1 MTRMAVKSEANNNA
15 HMAKGSSLFRFNTGR
30 KEDVRD
36 IMRNPEY
43 VLNSLRE
50 HSAQNNYSYDRL
62 YRILYNQD
70 FLLMAYQNIYANK
83 GNMTAGTDGQTIDA
97 MSLDRINRII
107 DSLKDEKYVPNPA
120 RRTYIPKKNGKLRP
134 LGIPP
139 IDDKL
144 IQEAMRMI
152 LEAIYDDSFEDT
164 SHGFRPGK
172 SCHTA
177 LRQIQNR
184 FTRCKWF
191 VEGDIK
197 GFFDN
202 IDHNVMIAILRKRI
216 KDEKFLRLIR
226 KFLNAGYMEDNQYH
240 NTYSGAVQG
249 GIISPIL
256 ANIYLDQFDK
266 YMKEYKEKFDKGNKR
281 TILKSYT
288 KMGDKRH
295 RIIEKISK
303 ETNESKRIE
312 LLSTLKAHDE
322 IYHSM
327 PRTDAMDKTFR
338 RIQYTRYAD
347 DFLIGVIGSK
357 DDARQIKEDISKFLN
372 DVLKLELSQ
381 EKTLI
386 TIATDKA
393 RFLGFD
399 IRARKQSNLK
409 RKTKSGCYARN
420 YGGHIVLEAPTEL
433 IRKKL
438 LQLDAMEI
446 KYVNGDEIWKPKM
459 RKSLCC
465 KQDIYILNQYNSEVR
480 GICNFY
486 SIANNRS
493 KLHKF
498 RYIMEYSMYKTFA
511 CKYRTTKADII
522 ERYRLNKDFAVKYKD
537 YKGNDKVRTFWKGSL
552 ARNDFPKGSA
562 VDIMFSSKPV
572 TYKNNPSLA
581 KRLKANTCEWC
592 GKYATDVVMHQVRTL
607 KELDSSLPWNA
618 HMIKI
623 NRKTLVVCPQC
634 HEMIHS

>member
-1 MTRMAVKSEANNNA
+1 
-15 HMAKGSSLFRFNTGR
+15 
-30 KEDVRD
+30 
-36 IMRNPEY
+36 MRNPEY

-50 HSAQNNYSYDRL
+50 HSAQTNYSYDRL

-70 FLLMAYQNIYANK
+70 FLLLAYQNIYANK

-107 DSLKDEKYVPNPA
+107 HSLKDEKYVPNPA
-120 RRTYIPKKNGKLRP
+120 RRTYIPKKNGKMRP
-134 LGIPP
+134 LGIPS

-152 LEAIYDDSFEDT
+152 LEAIYDSSFEDT
-164 SHGFRPGK
+164 SYGFRPGK

-202 IDHNVMIAILRKRI
+202 IDHNTMIAILKKRI

-226 KFLNAGYMEDNQYH
+226 KFLKAGYMEDSQYH
-240 NTYSGAVQG
+240 STYSGAVQG

-266 YMKEYKEKFDKGNKR
+266 YMKEYKEKFDKGIKR
-281 TILKSYT
+281 QILKSYT

-295 RIIEKISK
+295 RIVSKIFKENDEVKRSK
-303 ETNESKRIE
+303 LLTE
-312 LLSTLKAHDE
+312 LKLHDE
-322 IYHSM
+322 IYHAM
-327 PRTDAMDKTFR
+327 PRADAMDKTFR
-338 RIQYTRYAD
+338 RLQYTRYAD

-357 DDARQIKEDISKFLN
+357 DDAKQIKEDIAIYLKN
-372 DVLKLELSQ
+372 VLKLEMSQ

-393 RFLGFD
+393 RFLGYD
-399 IRARKQSNLK
+399 IRARKQSNLQ
-409 RKTKSGCYARN
+409 RKTKRGCYARN

-433 IRKKL
+433 IKKKL
-438 LQLDAMEI
+438 LQLDAMEV
-446 KYVNGDEIWKPKM
+446 KCTDGNEIWKPKM
-459 RKSLCC
+459 RKGLCC
-465 KQDIYILNQYNSEVR
+465 WQDIYILNQYNSEVR
-480 GICNFY
+480 GVCNYY

-522 ERYRLNKDFAVKYKD
+522 ERYRLNKDFAVRYKD
-537 YKGNDKVRTFWKGSL
+537 YKGNDKVRIFWKGSL
-552 ARNDFPKGSA
+552 ARNDFPRDCD
-562 VDIMFSSKPV
+562 VDIVSSSKPV

-581 KRLKANTCEWC
+581 TRLKANTCEWC
-592 GKYATDVVMHQVRTL
+592 GKYTTDVVMHQVRTL
-607 KELDSSLPWNA
+607 KDLDRSLPWNA

-634 HEMIHS
+634 HEMIHSH

>member
-1 MTRMAVKSEANNNA
+1 
-15 HMAKGSSLFRFNTGR
+15 
-30 KEDVRD
+30 
-36 IMRNPEY
+36 MRNPEY

-50 HSAQNNYSYDRL
+50 HSAQTNYSYDRL

-70 FLLMAYQNIYANK
+70 FLLLAYQNIYANK

-107 DSLKDEKYVPNPA
+107 HSLKDEKYVPNPA
-120 RRTYIPKKNGKLRP
+120 RRTYIPKKNGKMRP
-134 LGIPP
+134 LGIPS

-152 LEAIYDDSFEDT
+152 LEAIYDSSFEDT

-202 IDHNVMIAILRKRI
+202 IDHNTMIAILKKRI

-240 NTYSGAVQG
+240 STYSGAVQG

-266 YMKEYKEKFDKGNKR
+266 YMKEYKEKFDKGIKR
-281 TILKSYT
+281 QILKSYT

-295 RIIEKISK
+295 RIVSKIFKENDEVKRSK
-303 ETNESKRIE
+303 LLTE
-312 LLSTLKAHDE
+312 LKLHDE
-322 IYHSM
+322 IYHAM
-327 PRTDAMDKTFR
+327 PRADAMDKTFR
-338 RIQYTRYAD
+338 RLQYTRYAD

-357 DDARQIKEDISKFLN
+357 DDAKQIKEDIAIYLKN
-372 DVLKLELSQ
+372 VLKLEMSQ

-393 RFLGFD
+393 RFLGYD
-399 IRARKQSNLK
+399 IRARKQSNLQ
-409 RKTKSGCYARN
+409 RKTKRGCYARN

-433 IRKKL
+433 IKKKL
-438 LQLDAMEI
+438 LQLDAMEV
-446 KYVNGDEIWKPKM
+446 KCTDGKEIWKLKM
-459 RKSLCC
+459 RKGLCC
-465 KQDIYILNQYNSEVR
+465 WQDIYILNQYNSEVR
-480 GICNFY
+480 GVCNYY

-522 ERYRLNKDFAVKYKD
+522 ERYRLNKDFAVRYKD
-537 YKGNDKVRTFWKGSL
+537 YKGNDKVRIFWKGSL
-552 ARNDFPKGSA
+552 ARNDFPRDCD
-562 VDIMFSSKPV
+562 VDIVSSSKPV

-581 KRLKANTCEWC
+581 TRLKANTCEWC
-592 GKYATDVVMHQVRTL
+592 GKYTTDVVMHQVRTL
-607 KELDSSLPWNA
+607 KDLDRSLPWNA

-634 HEMIHS
+634 HEMIHSH

>member
-1 MTRMAVKSEANNNA
+1 
-15 HMAKGSSLFRFNTGR
+15 
-30 KEDVRD
+30 
-36 IMRNPEY
+36 MRNPENI
-43 VLNSLRE
+43 LNSLRE

-62 YRILYNQD
+62 YRILYNQN
-70 FLLMAYQNIYANK
+70 FLLSAYQNIYANK
-83 GNMTAGTDGQTIDA
+83 GNMTAGVDGQTMDA
-97 MSLDRINRII
+97 MSLDRVNRII
-107 DSLKDEKYVPNPA
+107 ENLKDERYIPTPA
-120 RRTYIPKKNGKLRP
+120 RRTYIPKKNGKMRP
-134 LGIPP
+134 LGIPS

-144 IQEAMRMI
+144 VQEAIRMI
-152 LEAIYDDSFEDT
+152 LEAIYENSFEDT
-164 SHGFRPGK
+164 SHGFRPNK

-191 VEGDIK
+191 IEGDIK

-202 IDHNVMIAILRKRI
+202 IDHNVMISILRKRI

-226 KFLNAGYMEDNQYH
+226 KFLNAGYMENNRYH

-266 YMKEYKEKFDKGNKR
+266 YLKEYKENFDKGKKR
-281 TILKSYT
+281 TVLKSYT

-295 RIIEKISK
+295 RIVTKINK
-303 ETNESKRIE
+303 ESDEVKREMLLAE
-312 LLSTLKAHDE
+312 LKEHDE

-327 PRTDAMDKTFR
+327 PRSDAMDSTFKR
-338 RIQYTRYAD
+338 LHYTRYAD
-347 DFLIGVIGSK
+347 DFLIGIIGSK
-357 DDARQIKEDISKFLN
+357 KDAEIIKNDIAIFLS
-372 DVLKLELSQ
+372 DRLKLELSQ

-399 IRARKQSNLK
+399 IRARKQSGLK
-409 RKTKSGCYARN
+409 RKTKRGCYARN

-433 IRKKL
+433 IKKKL
-438 LQLDAMEI
+438 LSLSAMEI
-446 KYVNGDEIWKPKM
+446 KVVNDKEIWKPKA

-480 GICNFY
+480 GICNY
-486 SIANNRS
+486 YAIANNSS

-537 YKGNDKVRTFWKGSL
+537 YKGNEKVRVFWKGSL
-552 ARNDFPKGSA
+552 ARKNFPKDA
-562 VDIMFSSKPV
+562 EVDMVFSSKPI

-592 GKYATDVVMHQVRTL
+592 GKYTADVVMHQARTL
-607 KELDSSLPWNA
+607 KDLDKSLPWNA

-634 HEMIHS
+634 HEKIHL

>member
-1 MTRMAVKSEANNNA
+1 
-15 HMAKGSSLFRFNTGR
+15 
-30 KEDVRD
+30 
-36 IMRNPEY
+36 MRNPEY

-50 HSAQNNYSYDRL
+50 HSAQTNYSYDRL

-70 FLLMAYQNIYANK
+70 FLLLAYQNIYANK

-107 DSLKDEKYVPNPA
+107 HSLKDEKYVPNPA
-120 RRTYIPKKNGKLRP
+120 RRTYIPKKNGKMRP
-134 LGIPP
+134 LGIPS

-152 LEAIYDDSFEDT
+152 LEAIYDSSFEDT

-202 IDHNVMIAILRKRI
+202 IDHNTMIAILKKRI

-240 NTYSGAVQG
+240 STYSGAVQG

-266 YMKEYKEKFDKGNKR
+266 YMKEYKEKFDKGIKR
-281 TILKSYT
+281 QIPKSYT

-295 RIIEKISK
+295 RIVSKIFKENDEVKRSK
-303 ETNESKRIE
+303 LLTE
-312 LLSTLKAHDE
+312 LKLHDE
-322 IYHSM
+322 IYHAM
-327 PRTDAMDKTFR
+327 PRADAMDKTFR
-338 RIQYTRYAD
+338 RLQYTRYAD

-357 DDARQIKEDISKFLN
+357 DDAKQIKEDIAIYLKN
-372 DVLKLELSQ
+372 VLKLEMSQ

-393 RFLGFD
+393 RFLGYD
-399 IRARKQSNLK
+399 IRARKQSNLQ
-409 RKTKSGCYARN
+409 RKTKRGCYARN

-433 IRKKL
+433 IKKKL
-438 LQLDAMEI
+438 LQLDAMEV
-446 KYVNGDEIWKPKM
+446 KCTDGNEIWKPKM
-459 RKSLCC
+459 RKGLCC
-465 KQDIYILNQYNSEVR
+465 WQDIYILNQYNSEVR
-480 GICNFY
+480 GVCNYY

-522 ERYRLNKDFAVKYKD
+522 ERYRLNKDFAVRYKD
-537 YKGNDKVRTFWKGSL
+537 YKGNDKVRIFWKGSL
-552 ARNDFPKGSA
+552 ARNDFPRDCDA
-562 VDIMFSSKPV
+562 DIVSSSKPV

-581 KRLKANTCEWC
+581 TRLKANTCEWC
-592 GKYATDVVMHQVRTL
+592 GKYTTDVVMHQVRTL
-607 KELDSSLPWNA
+607 KDLDRSLPWNA

-634 HEMIHS
+634 HEMIHSH

>member
-1 MTRMAVKSEANNNA
+1 
-15 HMAKGSSLFRFNTGR
+15 
-30 KEDVRD
+30 
-36 IMRNPEY
+36 MRNPEY

-50 HSAQNNYSYDRL
+50 HSAQTNYSYDRL

-70 FLLMAYQNIYANK
+70 FLLLAYQNIYANK

-107 DSLKDEKYVPNPA
+107 HSLKDEKYVPNPA
-120 RRTYIPKKNGKLRP
+120 RRTYIPKKNGKMRP
-134 LGIPP
+134 LGIPS

-152 LEAIYDDSFEDT
+152 LEAIYDSSFEDT

-202 IDHNVMIAILRKRI
+202 IDHNTMIAILKKRI

-226 KFLNAGYMEDNQYH
+226 KFLKAGYMEDSQYH
-240 NTYSGAVQG
+240 STYSGAVQG

-266 YMKEYKEKFDKGNKR
+266 YMKEYKEKFDKGIKR
-281 TILKSYT
+281 QILKSYT

-295 RIIEKISK
+295 RIVSKIFKENDEVKRSK
-303 ETNESKRIE
+303 LLTE
-312 LLSTLKAHDE
+312 LKLHDE
-322 IYHSM
+322 IYHVM
-327 PRTDAMDKTFR
+327 PRADAMDKTFR
-338 RIQYTRYAD
+338 RLQYTRYAD

-357 DDARQIKEDISKFLN
+357 DDAKQIKEDIAIYLKN
-372 DVLKLELSQ
+372 VLKLEMSQ

-393 RFLGFD
+393 RFLGYD
-399 IRARKQSNLK
+399 IRARKQSNLQ
-409 RKTKSGCYARN
+409 RKTKRGCYARN

-433 IRKKL
+433 IKKKL
-438 LQLDAMEI
+438 LQLDAMEV
-446 KYVNGDEIWKPKM
+446 KCTDGNEIWKPKM
-459 RKSLCC
+459 RKGLCC
-465 KQDIYILNQYNSEVR
+465 WQDIYILNQYNSEVR
-480 GICNFY
+480 GVCNYY

-522 ERYRLNKDFAVKYKD
+522 ERYRLNKDFAVRYKD
-537 YKGNDKVRTFWKGSL
+537 YKGNDKVRIFWKGSL
-552 ARNDFPKGSA
+552 ARNDFPRDCD
-562 VDIMFSSKPV
+562 VDIVSSSKPV

-581 KRLKANTCEWC
+581 TRLKANTCEWC
-592 GKYATDVVMHQVRTL
+592 GKYTTDVVMHQVRTL
-607 KELDSSLPWNA
+607 KDLDRSLPWIA

-634 HEMIHS
+634 HEMIHSH